1 MKYKKIGDE
10 KVVDPVASIAE
21 SFDQISDK
29 IINQYVYHMS
39 DVNTS
44 ILATCVSQNLV
55 FDNLTDVKH
64 VLMRQAKLH
73 VAQQVV
79 GKLSP
84 HLFNTATLI
93 IDYPRWIDQML
104 MGDQPAFHIAEITI
118 HDADEYLLI
127 DHATWDTFWT
137 EHFSGDDLNKDLEI
151 PDDYLPFDD
160 DDDDSDNDEGDDGSD
175 DEPNVG
181 DLPF

>member
-21 SFDQISDK
+21 SFDEISDK

-39 DVNTS
+39 DVDS
-44 ILATCVSQNLV
+44 ALLASCVSRGMV
-55 FDNLTDVKH
+55 FHSLDEIKYT
-64 VLMRQAKLH
+64 LMREAKLH

-104 MGDQPAFHIAEITI
+104 MGDQPAYHIAEITI

-127 DHATWDTFWT
+127 DHLIWDAFWT
-137 EHFSGDDLNKDLEI
+137 HHVTGDDLNNDLEI

-160 DDDDSDNDEGDDGSD
+160 DSDDDDEGDDGSD
-175 DEPNVG
+175 DEPYVG